1 MKNLI
6 DVIDVEILYN
16 YLPDGDYFVQVN
28 DDSFDEDLFDYFNL
42 ENKEDFIEIL
52 ATYNNPKEPYC
63 IQGTVLFINKNTI
76 DIIDTN
82 NTVVKLCQDVTL
94 LTKGN
99 SIENIY
105 SPKIKYI
112 ENF

>member
-6 DVIDVEILYN
+6 DAEILYN

-28 DDSFDEDLFDYFNL
+28 EDSFDEDIFDHL
-42 ENKEDFIEIL
+42 KLQNKENFIEIL
-52 ATYNNPKEPYC
+52 ATSNNPKEPYC
-63 IQGTVLFINKNTI
+63 IQGIVLFINKNTL

-94 LTKGN
+94 LAKGN

-112 ENF
+112 TNF

>member
-6 DVIDVEILYN
+6 DAEILYN
-16 YLPDGDYFVQVN
+16 YLPDGDYFVQIN
-28 DDSFDEDLFDYFNL
+28 DDSFDEDIFDYL
-42 ENKEDFIEIL
+42 KLQNKENFIEIL
-52 ATYNNPKEPYC
+52 ATSNNPKEPYC
-63 IQGTVLFINKNTI
+63 IQGTVLFINKNTL

-82 NTVVKLCQDVTL
+82 NTVVKLCKDVTL

-105 SPKIKYI
+105 SSKIKYI
-112 ENF
+112 TNF